1 MVGKIEKKTMRNN
14 QIPLQSFSLECCVLM
29 DIVHDRVIRTAL
41 AKNMGEHRLHARVA
55 RKMRRNELTTGDM
68 GEGIRGEE
76 VCGLAGESLYIFER
90 VIVYRRVE
98 EYEVSIP
105 KQFETINYAH
115 YDRDPLVKEPG

>member
-1 MVGKIEKKTMRNN
+1 MKVSGKTK
-14 QIPLQSFSLECCVLM
+14 
-29 DIVHDRVIRTAL
+29 
-41 AKNMGEHRLHARVA
+41 
-55 RKMRRNELTTGDM
+55 RNELTTGDM

-76 VCGLAGESLYIFER
+76 VCGLAGKSLYIFEG

-115 YDRDPLVKEPG
+115 YDRVPLVKEPG